1 MLSEVTDVFRA
12 AQARRGLP
20 RVRVNRGQRSTALY
34 SARIKAPLSGV
45 TMRAMMKPRSPPCK
59 PWGFKGGRRGAVA
72 KELREQCISEDY
84 KGGKQK
90 KLGRGSRSARTPT
103 GPEEATREK
112 RYRSSSLSL
121 SLKCH
126 TSVLGKCFYLRCI
139 IEYSENTAHS
149 ASRSRNVS

>member
-1 MLSEVTDVFRA
+1 MFSEQHKPGEDYRESESTEASDRLLYIRLGLRLLCPVWRWG
-12 AQARRGLP
+12 RWWSRGL
-20 RVRVNRGQRSTALY
+20 R
-34 SARIKAPLSGV
+34 
-45 TMRAMMKPRSPPCK
+45 RANPE
-59 PWGFKGGRRGAVA
+59 GFKGGRRGAVA